1 MYVIRNL
8 SEPGKSCVVVKAFGD
23 FLFPSHLVPSL
34 PVLRLKLSALLYTM
48 PVVYLTVLSL
58 LVLDFVRIIPIPG
71 CFCYPA
77 LKLVAR
83 FIMYGNM
90 WVHVNTGVYICI
102 VLQARPVPVVL

>member
-34 PVLRLKLSALLYTM
+34 PVLRLHFVKLSALFHAM

-58 LVLDFVRIIPIPG
+58 LVLGFVRIIPIPG
-71 CFCYPA
+71 RFCLPA

-90 WVHVNTGVYICI
+90 WVHVGSCVYICI
-102 VLQARPVPVVL
+102 VP